1 MFVEKG
7 ISLNELEKRSFY
19 SFLALYLLSSA
30 LFIVLLGYWYYSS
43 QKNALEN
50 ETYYKLT
57 HFADSLSSSIIS
69 AQMKGTTLTLQNDTE
84 FTYKLIPLT
93 EAQQYQEGYFEKDS
107 YKMLISSA
115 PQEHLGI
122 KYVVVKTNSY
132 FQKLHTLQTTV
143 LWVMALSFII
153 IGIISYFLAKLFMK
167 PLHHRVRQIE
177 DFLRD
182 LTHELNTPITA
193 LKMSASR
200 ALKKEVY
207 DKKILTNISISTKQ
221 LESIYKSLTFLNFK
235 TKIQGDE
242 TINLKKTLEDVMDFY
257 KELLEAKQI
266 TLKSE
271 LHDVK
276 RSISPTKAYLLFS
289 NLLSNAI
296 KYSMPHST
304 ITLIL
309 SKEHFII
316 KDEGMGIEKE
326 KLEKIFT
333 LYERASDVAGGFGI
347 GLSIV
352 KQICDEYNIAI
363 TVDSKP
369 HKGTTFEL
377 TLEA

>member
-1 MFVEKG
+1 MFGERG
-7 ISLNELEKRSFY
+7 ISMNELEKRSFY
-19 SFLALYLLSSA
+19 SFLTLYLLSSA
-30 LFIVLLGYWYYSS
+30 LFIVLLGYWYYTS

-57 HFADSLSSSIIS
+57 HFADSLSASIIS
-69 AQMKGTTLTLQNDTE
+69 AQMKGTTLTLPNDTQFE
-84 FTYKLIPLT
+84 YKLIPLT
-93 EAQQYQEGYFEKDS
+93 EAQQFQEGYFEQNG
-107 YKMLISSA
+107 YKVLISSA

-122 KYVVVKTNSY
+122 KYVLVKTNSY
-132 FQKLHTLQTTV
+132 FQQLHTLQKTV
-143 LWVMALSFII
+143 LWVMELSFGI

-167 PLHHRVRQIE
+167 PLHYRVLQIE

-235 TKIQGDE
+235 TKMQEDE
-242 TINLKKTLEDVMDFY
+242 QLNLKNILEEVISFY
-257 KELLEAKQI
+257 KELLDGKQI
-266 TLKSE
+266 TLQTHLE
-271 LHDVK
+271 DVE
-276 RSISPTKAYLLFS
+276 RTISPTKAYLLFS

-296 KYSMPHST
+296 KYSMPSST
-304 ITLIL
+304 ITLTL
-309 SKEHFII
+309 NKEQFII
-316 KDEGMGIEKE
+316 QDEGMGIEQE
-326 KLEKIFT
+326 KLEKIFA
-333 LYERASDVAGGFGI
+333 LYERSSDVAGGFGV

-369 HKGTTFEL
+369 QKGTTFRL
-377 TLEA
+377 DF